1 MKNFSFWR
9 VVVATAFAVIFSAP
23 VYAQEQ
29 GQVQDAAVSL
39 SKQRYDEGVKLYQQG
54 DYVAAFKLFNQS
66 AEIAKNESGEK
77 HLDYIEAVNCIALC
91 YYATGNYAKSIEIL
105 EPLIKDAKECLGE
118 NSAYYATYLNNL
130 ASSYYSIANYS
141 KSIELHT
148 ECLKVRKIVLGE
160 ASPEYSISLK
170 SLVETYS
177 AAGDYDTA
185 IKIGEEALNVAKK
198 AFGENHL
205 IYSNILGA
213 LAACYASK
221 EDHRKAIELQSQAL
235 TIQKEQLG
243 ENTLEYAFSLNTI
256 GYCYGEIKEFAKAIE
271 YTEKSYEIIKM
282 LLGGEHPYCAT
293 MLTNLAALHN
303 GAYNYS
309 RAIDLLTDALSV
321 YKSNN
326 LENHP
331 HYANALIN
339 LANYY
344 NTIGDYAKGIEKS
357 EQALIIYKSVYGE
370 NHNQCSLAL
379 SCIALNYSGLG
390 EYSKALELNKRALDI
405 CEKTIGKE
413 NISYAFLLNNIAV
426 SYASIGDRYKSMDIY
441 RQSLSILERIYGE
454 RHISFVSTLLNL
466 SRCYND
472 IGDYRKA
479 IEYAERALGILNDN
493 YGVNNHEYAGGL
505 SMLAQAYCE
514 IGDYAKSIKL
524 HEQALA
530 IQKNSL
536 GENHPLYAYMLHSLA
551 YNYFKKRDFTK
562 AIESC
567 KQALAIKKIT
577 LDENHPKYATTLSDL
592 GCNYYHSKSFS
603 EIPLIWQET
612 FKINKQFILSQFS
625 SLIEKHRESIW
636 QKNKGKIII
645 SLHQYAPLC
654 KESAE
659 ASKIAYNSLLF
670 SKGLILSSSIE
681 FDRVIKASGNEELLA
696 QFEELRTTR
705 AILNTY
711 YNKPISERPKGEVE
725 RLEARAEELEKIM
738 IAGSKEYADFT
749 KYLNVEWENVRDALG
764 ENEVAIEFLAAEQF
778 IDETEPYYAA
788 MVLRKGW
795 DAPKYVDLLSAKEL
809 KEYCVRGSMM
819 YSGHGA
825 FELYNHIWAKLGE
838 YINEGDNVYFSP
850 DGLLHQINIE
860 LFYDVER
867 KRANEK
873 YNLYRVSS
881 TREVCLDRETSA
893 QKSAILY
900 GGLKYDM
907 SNDSLILE
915 SKKYDRGESS
925 LRTFRADSTMKT
937 VWSPL
942 PATKVE
948 VENID
953 AVCQKHNIASN
964 IYATTVGNEES
975 FKALSGKKTPI
986 LHLATHGFFYKNEE
1000 AKKRSFFEQFDMTG
1014 QQSGGKVD
1022 NSLKR
1027 SGLIL
1032 AGAQRA
1038 WNGEEIPA
1046 NVEDGIL
1053 LAEEI
1058 STMDLSGTD
1067 IVVLSACETGL
1078 GEITSDGVFGL
1089 QRAFKKAGVKTL
1101 IMSLWKV
1108 DDEATSLFM
1117 QSFYKAWLSGKSKHD
1132 AFAFAQKTV
1141 REYSDDTKS
1150 FKNPKYWAAFI
1161 LLDDYQK

>member
-1 MKNFSFWR
+1 MDIYKNVFGENHPDY
-9 VVVATAFAVIFSAP
+9 ATA
-23 VYAQEQ
+23 
-29 GQVQDAAVSL
+29 
-39 SKQRYDEGVKLYQQG
+39 
-54 DYVAAFKLFNQS
+54 
-66 AEIAKNESGEK
+66 
-77 HLDYIEAVNCIALC
+77 
-91 YYATGNYAKSIEIL
+91 
-105 EPLIKDAKECLGE
+105 LG
-118 NSAYYATYLNNL
+118 NL
-130 ASSYYSIANYS
+130 ADCYDKIGYYT
-141 KSIELHT
+141 KSIEL
-148 ECLKVRKIVLGE
+148 
-160 ASPEYSISLK
+160 
-170 SLVETYS
+170 
-177 AAGDYDTA
+177 
-185 IKIGEEALNVAKK
+185 
-198 AFGENHL
+198 
-205 IYSNILGA
+205 
-213 LAACYASK
+213 
-221 EDHRKAIELQSQAL
+221 
-235 TIQKEQLG
+235 
-243 ENTLEYAFSLNTI
+243 
-256 GYCYGEIKEFAKAIE
+256 
-271 YTEKSYEIIKM
+271 
-282 LLGGEHPYCAT
+282 
-293 MLTNLAALHN
+293 
-303 GAYNYS
+303 
-309 RAIDLLTDALSV
+309 
-321 YKSNN
+321 
-326 LENHP
+326 
-331 HYANALIN
+331 
-339 LANYY
+339 
-344 NTIGDYAKGIEKS
+344 
-357 EQALIIYKSVYGE
+357 
-370 NHNQCSLAL
+370 
-379 SCIALNYSGLG
+379 
-390 EYSKALELNKRALDI
+390 NKQALDI
-405 CEKTIGKE
+405 
-413 NISYAFLLNNIAV
+413 
-426 SYASIGDRYKSMDIY
+426 YKNVF
-441 RQSLSILERIYGE
+441 G
-454 RHISFVSTLLNL
+454 
-466 SRCYND
+466 
-472 IGDYRKA
+472 
-479 IEYAERALGILNDN
+479 
-493 YGVNNHEYAGGL
+493 
-505 SMLAQAYCE
+505 
-514 IGDYAKSIKL
+514 
-524 HEQALA
+524 
-530 IQKNSL
+530 
-536 GENHPLYAYMLHSLA
+536 
-551 YNYFKKRDFTK
+551 
-562 AIESC
+562 
-567 KQALAIKKIT
+567 
-577 LDENHPKYATTLSDL
+577 ENHPKYALTLNNLALCYHNIGNYTKSIELYEQALDIYKNVFGENHPEYATALNNLAGCYDAL
-592 GCNYYHSKSFS
+592 GNYTKAIELNEQALDILKNILGENHPDYATPLSNLGRYYYHSKSFS
-603 EIPLIWQET
+603 EIPIIWQET
-612 FKINKQFILSQFS
+612 FKNNKQFILSQFS

-654 KESAE
+654 KTYPE

-681 FDRVIKASGNEELLA
+681 FDRVIKASGNEVLLA

-711 YNKPISERPKGEVE
+711 YNKPIAERPKGEVE

-795 DAPKYVDLLSAKEL
+795 DAPKYVDLLTAKEL

-881 TREVCLDRETSA
+881 TREVCLERETPA
-893 QKSAILY
+893 QKSAVLY
-900 GGLKYDM
+900 GGLKYHM
-907 SNDSLILE
+907 SNDSLIIE
-915 SKKYDRGESS
+915 SNKYRGEAS
-925 LRTFRADSTMKT
+925 LRTFRADSTMKS

-953 AVCQKHNIASN
+953 AVCHQHNIASN

-1000 AKKRSFFEQFDMTG
+1000 AKKRSFFERFDMMG
-1014 QQSGGKVD
+1014 QQRGGKVD

-1117 QSFYKAWLSGKSKHD
+1117 QSFYKAWLGGKSKRD

-1150 FKNPKYWAAFI
+1150 FKNPKFWAAFI

>member
-1 MKNFSFWR
+1 M
-9 VVVATAFAVIFSAP
+9 
-23 VYAQEQ
+23 
-29 GQVQDAAVSL
+29 
-39 SKQRYDEGVKLYQQG
+39 
-54 DYVAAFKLFNQS
+54 
-66 AEIAKNESGEK
+66 GE
-77 HLDYIEAVNCIALC
+77 Y
-91 YYATGNYAKSIEIL
+91 T
-105 EPLIKDAKECLGE
+105 
-118 NSAYYATYLNNL
+118 
-130 ASSYYSIANYS
+130 
-141 KSIELHT
+141 
-148 ECLKVRKIVLGE
+148 
-160 ASPEYSISLK
+160 
-170 SLVETYS
+170 
-177 AAGDYDTA
+177 
-185 IKIGEEALNVAKK
+185 
-198 AFGENHL
+198 
-205 IYSNILGA
+205 
-213 LAACYASK
+213 
-221 EDHRKAIELQSQAL
+221 KAIEIYKQAL
-235 TIQKEQLG
+235 VIYESIFGDTHRHVASCLG
-243 ENTLEYAFSLNTI
+243 NIASCYRSVGEYA
-256 GYCYGEIKEFAKAIE
+256 
-271 YTEKSYEIIKM
+271 
-282 LLGGEHPYCAT
+282 
-293 MLTNLAALHN
+293 
-303 GAYNYS
+303 
-309 RAIDLLTDALSV
+309 
-321 YKSNN
+321 
-326 LENHP
+326 
-331 HYANALIN
+331 
-339 LANYY
+339 
-344 NTIGDYAKGIEKS
+344 
-357 EQALIIYKSVYGE
+357 
-370 NHNQCSLAL
+370 
-379 SCIALNYSGLG
+379 
-390 EYSKALELNKRALDI
+390 KALEIKKR
-405 CEKTIGKE
+405 
-413 NISYAFLLNNIAV
+413 V
-426 SYASIGDRYKSMDIY
+426 VDIY
-441 RQSLSILERIYGE
+441 RSI
-454 RHISFVSTLLNL
+454 
-466 SRCYND
+466 
-472 IGDYRKA
+472 
-479 IEYAERALGILNDN
+479 
-493 YGVNNHEYAGGL
+493 
-505 SMLAQAYCE
+505 
-514 IGDYAKSIKL
+514 
-524 HEQALA
+524 
-530 IQKNSL
+530 L
-536 GENHPLYAYMLHSLA
+536 GENHPEYATSLHEYA
-551 YNYFKKRDFTK
+551 ITYGQMGDYAK
-562 AIESC
+562 AIEELQKSMSIN
-567 KQALAIKKIT
+567 KTVLGV
-577 LDENHPKYATTLSDL
+577 NHPRYSASL
-592 GCNYYHSKSFS
+592 GFISRYFYESGRIDELNSAWYEYYSV
-603 EIPLIWQET
+603 
-612 FKINKQFILSQFS
+612 FKLFILSQFK
-625 SLIEKHRESIW
+625 SLTEKHRTILWRTRSSE
-636 QKNKGKIII
+636 IICA
-645 SLHQYAPLC
+645 LHQYAKLC

-795 DAPKYVDLLSAKEL
+795 DAPKYVDLLTAKEL

-873 YNLYRVSS
+873 FNLYRVSS
-881 TREVCLDRETSA
+881 TREVCLERETPA
-893 QKSAILY
+893 QKSAVLY
-900 GGLKYDM
+900 GDLKYNM
-907 SNDSLILE
+907 SNDSLIIE
-915 SKKYDRGESS
+915 SNKYRGESS

-948 VENID
+948 VENIN
-953 AVCQKHNIASN
+953 AVCHQHNIASN
-964 IYATTVGNEES
+964 IYATTIGNEES

-1000 AKKRSFFEQFDMTG
+1000 AKKRSFFERFDMMG
-1014 QQSGGKVD
+1014 QQRGGKVD

-1117 QSFYKAWLSGKSKHD
+1117 QSFYKAWLGGKSKRD

-1141 REYSDDTKS
+1141 REYSGDTKS
-1150 FKNPKYWAAFI
+1150 FKNPKFWAAFI

>member
-1 MKNFSFWR
+1 MRPFNLRNSFLR
-9 VVVATAFAVIFSAP
+9 VAIIALFAMVVAMPTASA
-23 VYAQEQ
+23 QTQ
-29 GQVQDAAVSL
+29 GYNTTISQNQYSY
-39 SKQRYDEGVKLYQQG
+39 SEGVKLYQQG
-54 DYVAAFKLFNQS
+54 NYEAAIPHFEHTLGMILMYYDKNHKSYPELLKIL
-66 AEIAKNESGEK
+66 AELYISTEKYAKAIVTNNLLLEFYRSSKKGEK
-77 HLDYIEAVNCIALC
+77 HPD
-91 YYATGNYAKSIEIL
+91 YAKTLEQLAFCYGSIDNYEKAIEIEEQVL
-105 EPLIKDAKECLGE
+105 LMLKESRKTE
-118 NSAYYATYLNNL
+118 SSTYVHTLNNL
-130 ASSYYSIANYS
+130 AANYGNMGDYS
-141 KSIELHT
+141 KSLDLMKQAVPIFKKLYKEQSNDYATSLANLACSYSFLGDFYKSIELT
-148 ECLKVRKIVLGE
+148 KQAL
-160 ASPEYSISLK
+160 
-170 SLVETYS
+170 
-177 AAGDYDTA
+177 A
-185 IKIGEEALNVAKK
+185 ICKK
-198 AFGENHL
+198 TSGENSTDYAYIL
-205 IYSNILGA
+205 NLLAVDYGNIGN
-213 LAACYASK
+213 YTQ
-221 EDHRKAIELQSQAL
+221 AIEVYKQSIEIYKQNETDPSYAM
-235 TIQKEQLG
+235 
-243 ENTLEYAFSLNTI
+243 TLNNLAN
-256 GYCYGEIKEFAKAIE
+256 CYH
-271 YTEKSYEIIKM
+271 IIKDYEKAVQLHTKVLE
-282 LLGGEHPYCAT
+282 LLKNTVGEQHYYYAQS
-293 MLTNLAALHN
+293 LTNLAATYTEMGDHAKALTLN
-303 GAYNYS
+303 LQSLIILKNRLGA
-309 RAIDLLTDALSV
+309 V
-321 YKSNN
+321 
-326 LENHP
+326 HP
-331 HYANALIN
+331 HCIDPIN
-339 LANYY
+339 N
-344 NTIGDYAKGIEKS
+344 IS
-357 EQALIIYKSVYGE
+357 IIYYKTNRVE
-370 NHNQCSLAL
+370 QL
-379 SCIALNYSGLG
+379 S
-390 EYSKALELNKRALDI
+390 
-405 CEKTIGKE
+405 
-413 NISYAFLLNNIAV
+413 
-426 SYASIGDRYKSMDIY
+426 SIWRTLF
-441 RQSLSILERIYGE
+441 SLS
-454 RHISFVSTLLNL
+454 
-466 SRCYND
+466 
-472 IGDYRKA
+472 
-479 IEYAERALGILNDN
+479 
-493 YGVNNHEYAGGL
+493 
-505 SMLAQAYCE
+505 
-514 IGDYAKSIKL
+514 
-524 HEQALA
+524 
-530 IQKNSL
+530 
-536 GENHPLYAYMLHSLA
+536 
-551 YNYFKKRDFTK
+551 
-562 AIESC
+562 
-567 KQALAIKKIT
+567 
-577 LDENHPKYATTLSDL
+577 KYQL
-592 GCNYYHSKSFS
+592 
-603 EIPLIWQET
+603 
-612 FKINKQFILSQFS
+612 LSQFRT
-625 SLIEKHRESIW
+625 LTEKHRENLWKKEKS
-636 QKNKGKIII
+636 QVIIS

-654 KESAE
+654 KTYPE

-711 YNKPISERPKGEVE
+711 YNKPIAERPKGEVE

-795 DAPKYVDLLSAKEL
+795 DAPKYVDLLTAKEL

-838 YINEGDNVYFSP
+838 YINEGDNVFFSP

-881 TREVCLDRETSA
+881 TREVCLERETPA
-893 QKSAILY
+893 QKSAVLY
-900 GGLKYDM
+900 GGLKYNM

-915 SKKYDRGESS
+915 SNKYDRGEAS
-925 LRTFRADSTMKT
+925 LLTFRADSTMKS

-953 AVCQKHNIASN
+953 AVCHQHNIASN

-1117 QSFYKAWLSGKSKHD
+1117 QSFYKAWLGGKSKRD

-1141 REYSDDTKS
+1141 REYSDETKS
-1150 FKNPKYWAAFI
+1150 FKNPKFWAAFI